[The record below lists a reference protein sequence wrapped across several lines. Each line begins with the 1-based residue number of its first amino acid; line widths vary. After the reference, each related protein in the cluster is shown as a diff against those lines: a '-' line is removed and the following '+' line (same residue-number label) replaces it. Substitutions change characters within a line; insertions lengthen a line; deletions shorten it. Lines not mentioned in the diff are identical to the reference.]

1 MSYTDDYY
9 AEQARKLGLRAR
21 SFFKLQEI
29 DDKFRLI
36 KKGKRVLDLG
46 AAPGSWSQ
54 YCLKKTSG
62 NIELFSIDLTPIEPF
77 TEGKATLFQGSV
89 FELGKFEL
97 PKSFHLVLSDMAPST
112 TGSRQTDSAQSFE
125 LAREAGKI
133 ASRAL
138 EPGGFVVAKYLQ
150 GSEFQEL
157 QRFFKEH
164 FSDLKLFKPKS
175 SRKNSTEI
183 FFVAAR

>member
-1 MSYTDDYY
+1 MSYTEDYY
-9 AEQARKLGLRAR
+9 AEQAKKLGLRAR
-21 SFFKLQEI
+21 SYFKLEEI
-29 DDKFRLI
+29 DLKFKLL

-62 NIELFSIDLTPIEPF
+62 DLELYSIDLTAIEPF
-77 TEGKATLFQGSV
+77 REGNATRLQGSV
-89 FELGKFEL
+89 YDLGAFPL

-112 TGSRQTDSAQSFE
+112 TGSKQTDSAQSFE

-133 ASRAL
+133 ASRML

-150 GSEFQEL
+150 GAEFQEL
-157 QRFFKEH
+157 QDFFKGH
-164 FSDLKLFKPKS
+164 FSSLKLFKPKS

-183 FFVAAR
+183 FFIAAR